1 MPEFPTM
8 GQGPGYFIDPSS
20 LDQELDDLGFTNPN
34 LHRRIDPQ
42 EPTTEGAV
50 APNSYVIG
58 IYGKNSHRT
67 VTLYLHDEEST
78 TSEIP

>member
-1 MPEFPTM
+1 MPDFPRM
-8 GQGPGYFIDPSS
+8 GQGPGYFIDPASEE
-20 LDQELDDLGFTNPN
+20 QVLDDIGFTNPN

-50 APNSYVIG
+50 APNSYSIG

-67 VTLYLHDEEST
+67 VKLHLHDEEST
-78 TSEIP
+78 TSETP